1 MHQTAADDDLLA
13 HAVGIG
19 FDPAVQRIKDLE
31 SLCQCFD
38 LFLAILDIV
47 DYFINSYTLLI
58 TGVLEMLAAG
68 WFFKTTK
75 ILEAL
80 NRNTKTIKMP
90 SWWFLP
96 SIKVISPV
104 VLAGLFIWNLVNLIK
119 GGGIYGAADG
129 YSLKA
134 NIILGWCLVALI
146 LLSGLIIK
154 IIVKL
159 KSSKDFKED
168 DRTWDELGKS

>member
-1 MHQTAADDDLLA
+1 M
-13 HAVGIG
+13 I
-19 FDPAVQRIKDLE
+19 
-31 SLCQCFD
+31 
-38 LFLAILDIV
+38 
-47 DYFINSYTLLI
+47 
-58 TGVLEMLAAG
+58 AAG
-68 WFFKTTK
+68 WFFKTAK
-75 ILEAL
+75 ILDEL
-80 NRNTKTIKMP
+80 NRNTKKFKMP
-90 SWWFLP
+90 SWLFLP

-104 VLAGLFIWNLVNLIK
+104 VLAGLFIWNLINLIK

-134 NIILGWCLVALI
+134 NIIFGWCLVALI

-168 DRTWDELGKS
+168 DRTWDEFGKT